1 MELPIYQV
9 DAFTDRAFAG
19 NPAAV
24 MPLDTWLPDAL
35 LQQIAAENN
44 LAETAF
50 LISKGD
56 RYHIRWFTPTVEVDL
71 CGHATLA
78 AAHVITHVLAPGRR
92 DLRFDSRSGELR
104 VTDDGNRLVLD
115 FPTLPVTAAPDRL
128 AAVAACFDRR
138 PQAVFKNDSYIAYV
152 AVFDTAA
159 DITAIRPDFAAL
171 GQLDKD
177 VIVTAPGDV
186 SADDDID
193 FVSRFFAPNHGIP
206 EDPVT
211 GSAHC
216 LLAHYWAGRLGKT
229 TFHARQVSPRGGDLW
244 LELQGDRVLI
254 AGHAVSVLKGV
265 MTI

>member
-1 MELPIYQV
+1 MDLPIYQI

-24 MPLDTWLPDAL
+24 LPLDDWLPDAQ

-50 LISKGD
+50 FVRKGD
-56 RYHIRWFTPTVEVDL
+56 QFHIRWFTPTVEVDL

-78 AAHVITHVLAPGRR
+78 SAYVISSFLEPDRR
-92 DLRFDSRSGELR
+92 EMAFDSRSGELR
-104 VTDDGNRLVLD
+104 VNRDGDRFILD
-115 FPTLPVTAAPDRL
+115 FPVLPVTEANERL
-128 AAVAACFDRR
+128 SAVAGCFDRR
-138 PQAVFKNDSYIAYV
+138 PVSVYKNDTYIAYV
-152 AVFDTAA
+152 AIFDRAE
-159 DITAIRPDFAAL
+159 DIRAITPDFAAL
-171 GQLDKD
+171 GRLEKD

-186 SADDDID
+186 TIGSDID

-216 LLAHYWAGRLGKT
+216 LLAHYWAGQLGKT
-229 TFHARQVSPRGGDLW
+229 TFYARQISARGGDLW
-244 LELQGDRVLI
+244 VELKGDRVLI
-254 AGHAVSVLKGV
+254 AGRGVCVLKGI
-265 MTI
+265 MSI

>member
-1 MELPIYQV
+1 
-9 DAFTDRAFAG
+9 
-19 NPAAV
+19 
-24 MPLDTWLPDAL
+24 
-35 LQQIAAENN
+35 
-44 LAETAF
+44 
-50 LISKGD
+50 
-56 RYHIRWFTPTVEVDL
+56 
-71 CGHATLA
+71 
-78 AAHVITHVLAPGRR
+78 
-92 DLRFDSRSGELR
+92 
-104 VTDDGNRLVLD
+104 
-115 FPTLPVTAAPDRL
+115 VTAAPDRL